1 MRALICMVLLQPREL
16 CQIDPTPHSAQQ
28 GRGAFLKKHLN
39 GLAHALAGVLWPG
52 VVKRPHATLIRVW
65 GSNLIVHSGLPG
77 LAGWRS
83 VPVEHCSDA
92 HGLVLRAAA
101 GWSLVFSGD
110 TRPCAA
116 LATAGRG
123 ATLLVHEA
131 TFEPALLAQV
141 WEGCPVNARTCNN
154 NAVLVCGRS
163 SCLRCR

>member
-1 MRALICMVLLQPREL
+1 MLYRHF
-16 CQIDPTPHSAQQ
+16 T
-28 GRGAFLKKHLN
+28 
-39 GLAHALAGVLWPG
+39 GLAHALAGLLWPG
-52 VVKRPHATLIRVW
+52 GV
-65 GSNLIVHSGLPG
+65 GGLMLTVLRGLTG

-92 HGLVLRAAA
+92 HGLVLRVAA

-116 LATAGRG
+116 LASAGRG

-141 WEGCPVNARTCNN
+141 WRESPLLSAQRH
-154 NAVLVCGRS
+154 AVML
-163 SCLRCR
+163 

>member
-1 MRALICMVLLQPREL
+1 MLLRQFIDLVLRSPA
-16 CQIDPTPHSAQQ
+16 CC
-28 GRGAFLKKHLN
+28 GFLWSSGCTRPWVPSQVLGLMLTVLGGLT
-39 GLAHALAGVLWPG
+39 GLAE
-52 VVKRPHATLIRVW
+52 
-65 GSNLIVHSGLPG
+65 
-77 LAGWRS
+77 WRS

-116 LATAGRG
+116 LAAAGRG

-141 WEGCPVNARTCNN
+141 WESCPVLSSHKSCFALSRNYFYFGQCTFVSCCRLSRQCAPATGD
-154 NAVLVCGRS
+154 AVLVRGRGS
-163 SCLRCR
+163 WLR

>member
-1 MRALICMVLLQPREL
+1 MPTLQHAGTVPHGSPRRPCGRIL
-16 CQIDPTPHSAQQ
+16 DPPAAPTLTPLS
-28 GRGAFLKKHLN
+28 
-39 GLAHALAGVLWPG
+39 
-52 VVKRPHATLIRVW
+52 
-65 GSNLIVHSGLPG
+65 GSPG
-77 LAGWRS
+77 LAEWRS

-116 LATAGRG
+116 LASAGRG

-141 WEGCPVNARTCNN
+141 RRHPLVTCG
-154 NAVLVCGRS
+154 LTQ
-163 SCLRCR
+163 